1 MIKMS
6 LIKEYL
12 KIIDRKMLTKEKK
25 DILINNNIFYLNLL

>member
-25 DILINNNIFYLNLL
+25 EYFNK